1 MRVYFGKSTN
11 QSYAS
16 IVICFIKIAFLWIEV
31 ITPSD
36 HEAGYVPFMKIKLN
50 SLNNRE
56 DMHLKISSVNPS
68 MPGLLFDFKE
78 RMTFRSSSSEKGQ
91 SNISFELSPKF
102 SSNMAAL
109 LFSV

>member
-1 MRVYFGKSTN
+1 M
-11 QSYAS
+11 
-16 IVICFIKIAFLWIEV
+16 
-31 ITPSD
+31 ITHSD

-50 SLNNRE
+50 SLSNRE
-56 DMHLKISSVNPS
+56 DMQLSEHLKISAVNPS
-68 MPGLLFDFKE
+68 MPVLLFDFKE
-78 RMTFRSSSSEKGQ
+78 RMNFRSSSSEIGQ

>member
-1 MRVYFGKSTN
+1 M
-11 QSYAS
+11 
-16 IVICFIKIAFLWIEV
+16 

-36 HEAGYVPFMKIKLN
+36 HEAGYIPFMKIKLN
-50 SLNNRE
+50 SLYNRG
-56 DMHLKISSVNPS
+56 DMQLSEHLKISDVNPS

-78 RMTFRSSSSEKGQ
+78 RMTFRSSSSEIGQ